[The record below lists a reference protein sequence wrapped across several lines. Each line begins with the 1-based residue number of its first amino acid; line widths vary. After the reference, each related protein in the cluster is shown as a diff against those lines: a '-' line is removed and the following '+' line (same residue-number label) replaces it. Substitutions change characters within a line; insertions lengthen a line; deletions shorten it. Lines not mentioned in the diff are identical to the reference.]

1 LAIFYVDNT
10 DLLHIDL
17 TKDESMDKVHGAIQS
32 SINSRG
38 NLLIATGVLQLSK
51 CFYSIIWFKWEN
63 GHWKYANNSL
73 MGEIGIT
80 VHLPGGKVAR
90 IEHKSVNHA
99 EKTLGTKKSPD

>member
-1 LAIFYVDNT
+1 
-10 DLLHIDL
+10 
-17 TKDESMDKVHGAIQS
+17 
-32 SINSRG
+32 
-38 NLLIATGVLQLSK
+38 
-51 CFYSIIWFKWEN
+51 
-63 GHWKYANNSL
+63 